1 MRIIVRIIVTSVA
14 MAAMTFSACAGSG
27 KDANGIPTSPN
38 PTLPTATFAIGK
50 ATIVAELARTADQ
63 RERGLMFR
71 KSLADGRGMLFVF
84 DSDQVLTFW
93 MKNTYVPLSIAWIGS
108 DGYIKG
114 LSDMDALSLAPV
126 GSDRSVR
133 YALEVPRGW
142 FDRAGVQV
150 GDKVALPAGLSAQP

>member
-1 MRIIVRIIVTSVA
+1 MRLIGRIWIASIVVA
-14 MAAMTFSACAGSG
+14 TMTLSACAGSG

-38 PTLPTATFAIGK
+38 PVLATATFKVGSAS
-50 ATIVAELARTADQ
+50 IVAELARTADQ

-71 KSLADGRGMLFVF
+71 KSLSDGKGMLFVF

-93 MKNTYVPLSIAWIGS
+93 MKNTFVALSIAWIGS
-108 DGYIKG
+108 DGVIKG

-142 FDRAGVQV
+142 FERAGVRV
-150 GDKVALPAGLSAQP
+150 GDKVELPAGLSAL

>member
-1 MRIIVRIIVTSVA
+1 MRLIGRIWVASIVV
-14 MAAMTFSACAGSG
+14 AAMSFSACAGSG

-38 PTLPTATFAIGK
+38 PALPTATLTIGK

-84 DSDQVLTFW
+84 ESDQVLTFW

-108 DGYIKG
+108 DGLVKG

-142 FDRAGVQV
+142 FGRAGVQV
-150 GDKVALPAGLSAQP
+150 GDQVALPPGLSALP